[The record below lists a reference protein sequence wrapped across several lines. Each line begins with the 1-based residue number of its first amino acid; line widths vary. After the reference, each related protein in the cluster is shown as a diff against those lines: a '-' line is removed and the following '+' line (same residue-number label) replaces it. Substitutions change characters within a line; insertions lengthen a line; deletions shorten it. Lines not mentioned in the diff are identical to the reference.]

1 MTPSAIASV
10 LPKLIERRRPVFLWG
25 KPGIGKSSVVNQVV
39 AAMSRML
46 NDVRLSQLDSI
57 DLRGFP
63 VPDMKSKRMEWL
75 PASFLPAPNAKPGV
89 LFLDEFNG
97 AMPAVMSPAYQL
109 ILEHRIGDYVLPANW
124 SIIAAGNGGD
134 DRGITHQMPAPLNN
148 RFVHI
153 DFELDAA
160 DWQRRAADDG
170 IHPHIRAYLRM
181 KPGSLH
187 VFDSVLN
194 PRSFPTPRSWY
205 FVNELYSADFP
216 NQDLHTSSKPSGE
229 LFQLIAGTIGEGAA
243 AEFIGFIRDIKDMPD
258 IDSIMMDPKNAKLP
272 GSQSVMHA
280 VVTTLVDKT
289 KASNF
294 GRLMSYIERLP
305 VEFQLVFTRGAIGR
319 DSNVTSCK
327 EYSKWALAN
336 QNVIM

>member
-1 MTPSAIASV
+1 MKPSAIANV

-39 AAMSRML
+39 AAMGRVL

-63 VPDMKSKRMEWL
+63 IPDMKNKRMEWL
-75 PASFLPAPNAKPGV
+75 PASFLPGPNAKPGV

-153 DFELDAA
+153 DFELDAT
-160 DWQRRAADDG
+160 DWQLRAQDDD

-187 VFDSVLN
+187 VFDSVAN

-205 FVNELYSADFP
+205 FVNELYSSGFP
-216 NQDLHTSSKPSGE
+216 PGE
-229 LFQLIAGTIGEGAA
+229 LFELIKGTVGEGAA
-243 AEFIGFIRDIKDMPD
+243 AEFTGFIRDIKDMPD
-258 IDSIMMDPKNAKLP
+258 IDSILMNPKDAKLP

-294 GRLMSYIERLP
+294 GRLMNYVERLP
-305 VEFQLVFTRGAIGR
+305 TEFQIVYTRGAIGR
-319 DSNVTSCK
+319 DNNVTSCK
-327 EYSKWALAN
+327 EYAKWGLAN

>member
-1 MTPSAIASV
+1 MKPSVIASV
-10 LPKLIERRRPVFLWG
+10 LPELIAMRRPIFLWG
-25 KPGIGKSSVVNQVV
+25 KPGIGKSSVVNQVA
-39 AAMSRML
+39 AAMKRQL

-63 VPDMKSKRMEWL
+63 VPNLKDKRMDWL
-75 PASFLPAPNAKPGV
+75 PASFLPGPKSPPGV

-109 ILEHRIGDYVLPANW
+109 ILEHRIGDYVLPDNW
-124 SIIAAGNGGD
+124 SIVAAGNGGD

-153 DFELDAA
+153 DFELDAT
-160 DWQRRAADDG
+160 DWQLRATDDG

-187 VFDSVLN
+187 VFDSVAN

-205 FVNELYSADFP
+205 FVNELYCKNFAA
-216 NQDLHTSSKPSGE
+216 GE
-229 LFQLIAGTIGEGAA
+229 LFELIKGTIGEGAA
-243 AEFIGFIRDIKDMPD
+243 GEFIGFVRDIKDMPD
-258 IDSIMMDPKNAKLP
+258 IDSIMMDPKGAKLP

-280 VVTTLVDKT
+280 VITTLSDKT

-294 GRLMSYIERLP
+294 GRLMGYVTRLP
-305 VEFQLVFTRGAIGR
+305 TEFQIVYARHAIAK
-319 DSNVTSCK
+319 DPNVTGCK
-327 EYSKWALAN
+327 EYAAWGLAN